1 MEVAQ
6 LAATTAAQRAQIIIE
21 QAIDKGKL
29 PITDV
34 FLFNLPSNAQKDVSH
49 TIILITEVND
59 TPTTFGS
66 NRTNDMEETV
76 AINIFY
82 AKGTQIPFDNL
93 ELPILD
99 EFEKFDWHCVYS
111 PGHTMDPDTEQIT
124 KVFQF
129 KHLQR
134 KDAL

>member
-1 MEVAQ
+1 M
-6 LAATTAAQRAQIIIE
+6 ATTAAQRAQKIVE
-21 QAIDKGKL
+21 QAIKEGEL
-29 PITDV
+29 PISGV
-34 FLFNLPSNAQKDVSH
+34 YLFNLPSSVQKDVSH
-49 TIILITEVND
+49 TVVLITEVND

-82 AKGTQIPFDNL
+82 DKGTQVPFDNL
-93 ELPILD
+93 ELSILD
-99 EFEKFDWHCVYS
+99 EFEKSNWHCNYS

-124 KVFQF
+124 KIFQF

-134 KDAL
+134 KDEI